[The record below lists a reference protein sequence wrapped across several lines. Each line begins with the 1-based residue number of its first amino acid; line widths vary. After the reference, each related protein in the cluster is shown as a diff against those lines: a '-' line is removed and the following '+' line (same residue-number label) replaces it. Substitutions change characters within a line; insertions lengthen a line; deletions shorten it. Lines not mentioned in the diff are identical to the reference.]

1 MKKIIVIGAG
11 ILGATTAYKLA
22 KLGADVTII
31 DRNDE
36 GQATGAAAG
45 IICPWL
51 AKRRNKAWY
60 QLARNGARIY
70 PELIDELTKD
80 GEIETGYKRVG
91 LLSLHTDESRLLD
104 TEQRVLKRREDA
116 PEIGNITLLDK
127 QKTHELFPLVD
138 EKYQSIHVSGAA
150 RVDGAALQ
158 GALLRSAK
166 KHGATM
172 IHGDAK
178 LVHTK
183 DQITGVTIDGEIIT
197 ADQVILATGAWMGE
211 LLTPLGIHANIYPQK
226 AQIIHLELP
235 EVETNEWPVIMP
247 PNNQYILPADD
258 HKIIIGAT
266 HESKAGFDNRVTVAG
281 VHEIL
286 TKALEV
292 APHLDQAT
300 LVETKVGFRPF
311 TSGSLPVIGRLPHFK
326 GLLLANGLGA
336 SGLTM
341 GPYIGTQ
348 LAKMALDIEPDIDL
362 NDYDIASIIQ

>member
-1 MKKIIVIGAG
+1 MNKIIVIGAG

-22 KLGADVTII
+22 KLGAEVTII
-31 DRNDE
+31 DRNDA

-60 QLARNGARIY
+60 QLAKNGARIY

-80 GEIETGYKRVG
+80 GEVETGYKRVG
-91 LLSLHTDESRLLD
+91 VLGLHTDESRLLE
-104 TEQRVLKRREDA
+104 TKQRVLKRREEA
-116 PEIGNITLLDK
+116 PEIGDITLLDT
-127 QKTHELFPLVD
+127 QKTRDLFPLVD
-138 EKYQSIHVSGAA
+138 NKYQSIHVSGAA
-150 RVDGAALQ
+150 RVDGRALQ
-158 GALLRSAK
+158 GSLLRSAK
-166 KHGATM
+166 KHGATI

-178 LVHTK
+178 LLHK
-183 DQITGVTIDGEIIT
+183 NNQITGVILDGEVIT

-211 LLTPLGIHANIYPQK
+211 LLTPLGIHSNIYPQK
-226 AQIIHLELP
+226 AQIVHLELP
-235 EVETNEWPVIMP
+235 TMQTNEWPVIMP
-247 PNNQYILPADD
+247 PNNQYILPADE
-258 HKIIIGAT
+258 HKVIIGAT

-292 APHLDQAT
+292 APHLDKAT
-300 LVETKVGFRPF
+300 LVETRVGFRPF
-311 TSGSLPVIGRLPHFK
+311 TSGSLPVIGKLPHFN
-326 GLLLANGLGA
+326 GVLLANGLGA

-348 LAKMALDIEPDIDL
+348 LAKIALGIEPDIDL
-362 NDYDIASIIQ
+362 SDYDVASIIQ